1 MEDGKKAL
9 ELYTHPGFFLLEW
22 IEEQKKIRE
31 AAKAERKKRREERKA
46 KKQLAEANSNKEK
59 SGPKKPRQ
67 IKRVIYD
74 RNHFF
79 LLLKNAK
86 SYIFFKLILVKK
98 FIWHPN

>member
-9 ELYTHPGFFLLEW
+9 ELYTNPNFFLLEW

-46 KKQLAEANSNKEK
+46 RRAAEQASGKDK
-59 SGPKKPRQ
+59 TLGPKKPRQ

-74 RNHFF
+74 RKLLFF
-79 LLLKNAK
+79 AL
-86 SYIFFKLILVKK
+86 FDVKK
-98 FIWHPN
+98 KVFDLN